1 MFNNLKIKIF
11 LLFIFFV
18 IIFFTINYSIGKET
32 SFLRNIKKIIP
43 EDIKLFLKE
52 KVFVHKYND
61 FLENEI
67 KTQKNNNFQLKLINE
82 KLISSKVQIK
92 STNNSFEL
100 TEKDS
105 IFIYQKNFINIQETS
120 KKNYLS
126 NNNLEIYSYNLNS
139 KKKCLSNK
147 NSKNYIEIK
156 IKKLIHK
163 CGDSIFFKVF
173 IIKTYIFIF
182 PKNEPINLKIKI
194 Y

>member
-1 MFNNLKIKIF
+1 MGNVKI
-11 LLFIFFV
+11 
-18 IIFFTINYSIGKET
+18 
-32 SFLRNIKKIIP
+32 IIP

-52 KVFVHKYND
+52 KVFVHKYNE

-67 KTQKNNNFQLKLINE
+67 KIQKNNNFQLKLINE
-82 KLISSKVQIK
+82 KLISNKVQIK

-126 NNNLEIYSYNLNS
+126 NNNLEIYSYNLNY

-147 NSKNYIEIK
+147 NSTKGSVK
-156 IKKLIHK
+156 QLTDKGFTLKLT
-163 CGDSIFFKVF
+163 GVF
-173 IIKTYIFIF
+173 
-182 PKNEPINLKIKI
+182 PNQN
-194 Y
+194 

>member
-1 MFNNLKIKIF
+1 MFNNFKIRIF

-156 IKKLIHK
+156 R
-163 CGDSIFFKVF
+163 
-173 IIKTYIFIF
+173 
-182 PKNEPINLKIKI
+182 
-194 Y
+194 